1 MLLIID
7 FSGVKLPFNVTD
19 LLSSSMSIISILGGF
34 ILLGMAIIFT
44 PHIIGLIKQANFENN
59 NRKRWEQ
66 KTGERISRK
75 ETAELAWKNYWFHK
89 RSS

>member
-34 ILLGMAIIFT
+34 ILLGMVIIFT
-44 PHIIGLIKQANFENN
+44 PHIIGLIKQANYENN

-75 ETAELAWKNYWFHK
+75 ETVELTWKNYWFNK